1 MQIKT
6 QLDIELNESDI
17 KAAIALYLTQNSVSV
32 SDDELSA
39 IKFVNSRNDGIKANL
54 TVSNEKSTAPEDYH
68 VDEPVKVATVT
79 FQEVATVTF
88 QEEVKCTP
96 DKAEEAS
103 EELLEASTVED
114 VIPSIDELVE
124 QQQAP
129 TTGKPIFGNK
139 SLFGNK

>member
-17 KAAIALYLTQNSVSV
+17 KAAIALYLTQNNVSV
-32 SDDELSA
+32 SDAELNA

-54 TVSNEKSTAPEDYH
+54 TVSNEKSTAPEDYL
-68 VDEPVKVATVT
+68 VEEPVAHPV
-79 FQEVATVTF
+79 ETF
-88 QEEVKCTP
+88 QEEATNTTEEV
-96 DKAEEAS
+96 EEAS

-114 VIPSIDELVE
+114 VMPSIDEIAE
-124 QQQAP
+124 QQQTSTP
-129 TTGKPIFGNK
+129 GKPVFASK

>member
-17 KAAIALYLTQNSVSV
+17 KAAIALYLTQNNVSV

-54 TVSNEKSTAPEDYH
+54 TVSNEKSTAPEEH
-68 VDEPVKVATVT
+68 LVEAPVMHSVGS
-79 FQEVATVTF
+79 F
-88 QEEVKCTP
+88 QEEDKCTP
-96 DKAEEAS
+96 YKAEEAS

-114 VIPSIDELVE
+114 VMPSIDEIAE
-124 QQQAP
+124 QQAP
-129 TTGKPIFGNK
+129 TPGKPVFAGK

>member
-17 KAAIALYLTQNSVSV
+17 KAAIALYLTQNNVSV

-54 TVSNEKSTAPEDYH
+54 TVSNEKSTAPEEH
-68 VDEPVKVATVT
+68 LAEAPVTHSV
-79 FQEVATVTF
+79 ESF

-96 DKAEEAS
+96 DEAEEAS
-103 EELLEASTVED
+103 EELLEANTVED
-114 VIPSIDELVE
+114 VMPSIDEIAE
-124 QQQAP
+124 QQQQVP
-129 TTGKPIFGNK
+129 TTGKPLFANK
-139 SLFGNK
+139 SLYGPK

>member
-17 KAAIALYLTQNSVSV
+17 KAAIALYLSQNNVSV
-32 SDDELSA
+32 SDEELSA

-54 TVSNEKSTAPEDYH
+54 TVSNEKSTAPEEH
-68 VDEPVKVATVT
+68 LPEAPVMHSVG
-79 FQEVATVTF
+79 TF
-88 QEEVKCTP
+88 QEEAPNTT
-96 DKAEEAS
+96 EEFEEVS

-114 VIPSIDELVE
+114 VMPSIDEIAE

-129 TTGKPIFGNK
+129 TSGKPIFGNK

>member
-54 TVSNEKSTAPEDYH
+54 TVSNEKSTAPE
-68 VDEPVKVATVT
+68 EQLPEAPVMHSVG
-79 FQEVATVTF
+79 TF
-88 QEEVKCTP
+88 QEEAPNTTEEF
-96 DKAEEAS
+96 EEAS
-103 EELLEASTVED
+103 EEILEASTVED
-114 VIPSIDELVE
+114 VMPSIDEIAE
-124 QQQAP
+124 QQQVP
-129 TTGKPIFGNK
+129 TTGKP
-139 SLFGNK
+139 LFGNRSLYGSK

>member
-17 KAAIALYLTQNSVSV
+17 KAAIALYLSQNNVAV
-32 SDDELSA
+32 SDEELSA

-54 TVSNEKSTAPEDYH
+54 TVSNEKSTTPEDCI
-68 VDEPVKVATVT
+68 EPVEDAVET
-79 FQEVATVTF
+79 FQTETTNTT
-88 QEEVKCTP
+88 EE
-96 DKAEEAS
+96 AEEAS
-103 EELLEASTVED
+103 EELLEPSTVED
-114 VIPSIDELVE
+114 VMPSIDEIAE

-129 TTGKPIFGNK
+129 TTGKPIFANK

>member
-17 KAAIALYLTQNSVSV
+17 KAAIALYLTQNNVSV

-54 TVSNEKSTAPEDYH
+54 TVSNEKSTAPE
-68 VDEPVKVATVT
+68 EQLAEAPVMHPVG
-79 FQEVATVTF
+79 TF
-88 QEEVKCTP
+88 QEEAPNTTEEF
-96 DKAEEAS
+96 EEAS
-103 EELLEASTVED
+103 EELLEASTLED

-124 QQQAP
+124 QQQVP
-129 TTGKPIFGNK
+129 TTGKPLFGNK
-139 SLFGNK
+139 SLYGPK

>member
-17 KAAIALYLTQNSVSV
+17 KAAIALYLTQNNVSV
-32 SDDELSA
+32 SDEELSA

-54 TVSNEKSTAPEDYH
+54 TVSNEKSTAPEEH
-68 VDEPVKVATVT
+68 LAEAPVMHSVG
-79 FQEVATVTF
+79 TF

-96 DKAEEAS
+96 DEAEEAS

-124 QQQAP
+124 QQQQVP
-129 TTGKPIFGNK
+129 TTGKPLFGNK
-139 SLFGNK
+139 SIYGPK

>member
-17 KAAIALYLTQNSVSV
+17 KAAIALYLTQNNVSV
-32 SDDELSA
+32 SDEELSA

-54 TVSNEKSTAPEDYH
+54 TVSNEKSTAPEEH
-68 VDEPVKVATVT
+68 LAEAPVMHSV
-79 FQEVATVTF
+79 ESF

-96 DKAEEAS
+96 DEAEEAS

-129 TTGKPIFGNK
+129 TLGKPIFGNK

>member
-17 KAAIALYLTQNSVSV
+17 KAAIALYLTQNNVSV
-32 SDDELSA
+32 SDEELSA

-54 TVSNEKSTAPEDYH
+54 TVSNEKSTAPEDYL
-68 VDEPVKVATVT
+68 EPVEYAV
-79 FQEVATVTF
+79 ETF
-88 QEEVKCTP
+88 QEEATNTTEE
-96 DKAEEAS
+96 AEEVS
-103 EELLEASTVED
+103 EELLEPSTVED
-114 VIPSIDELVE
+114 VMPSIDEIAE

-129 TTGKPIFGNK
+129 TPGKPVFASK

>member
-54 TVSNEKSTAPEDYH
+54 TVSNEKSTATEEQPIEAPISPYKVRLPE
-68 VDEPVKVATVT
+68 EAPNTT
-79 FQEVATVTF
+79 
-88 QEEVKCTP
+88 EEV
-96 DKAEEAS
+96 EEVS

-114 VIPSIDELVE
+114 VMPSIDEIAE
-124 QQQAP
+124 QQQQQAP
-129 TTGKPIFGNK
+129 TAGKPYFPNK
-139 SLFGNK
+139 SLFGPK

>member
-17 KAAIALYLTQNSVSV
+17 KAAIALYLTQNNVSV

-54 TVSNEKSTAPEDYH
+54 TVSNEKSTAPEEH
-68 VDEPVKVATVT
+68 LVEAPVMHSVGS
-79 FQEVATVTF
+79 F
-88 QEEVKCTP
+88 QEEDKCTP
-96 DKAEEAS
+96 YKAEEAS

-124 QQQAP
+124 QQQVSTP
-129 TTGKPIFGNK
+129 GKPLFGNK
-139 SLFGNK
+139 SLYGPK

>member
-17 KAAIALYLTQNSVSV
+17 KAAIALYLTQNNVSV
-32 SDDELSA
+32 SDEELSA

-54 TVSNEKSTAPEDYH
+54 TVSNEKSTAPEEH
-68 VDEPVKVATVT
+68 LVEAPVMHSVGS
-79 FQEVATVTF
+79 F

-96 DKAEEAS
+96 DKAEEVS

-124 QQQAP
+124 QQQVP
-129 TTGKPIFGNK
+129 TSGRPLFGTK
-139 SLFGNK
+139 SLYGPK

>member
-17 KAAIALYLTQNSVSV
+17 KAAIALYLTQNNVSV
-32 SDDELSA
+32 SDEELSA

-54 TVSNEKSTAPEDYH
+54 TVSNEKSTAPE
-68 VDEPVKVATVT
+68 EQLAEAPVMHSVG
-79 FQEVATVTF
+79 TF
-88 QEEVKCTP
+88 QEEAPNTTEEF
-96 DKAEEAS
+96 EEAS

-114 VIPSIDELVE
+114 VMPSIDEIAE

-129 TTGKPIFGNK
+129 TSGKPIFGNK
-139 SLFGNK
+139 SLFGPK

>member
-17 KAAIALYLTQNSVSV
+17 KAAIALYLTQNNVSV
-32 SDDELSA
+32 SDEELSA

-54 TVSNEKSTAPEDYH
+54 TVSNEKSTAPEEH
-68 VDEPVKVATVT
+68 LVEAPVMHSV
-79 FQEVATVTF
+79 ESF

-96 DKAEEAS
+96 DEAEEVS

-124 QQQAP
+124 QQQVSTP
-129 TTGKPIFGNK
+129 GKPLFGNK
-139 SLFGNK
+139 SLYGPK

>member
-17 KAAIALYLTQNSVSV
+17 KAAIALYLTQNNVSV

-54 TVSNEKSTAPEDYH
+54 TVSNEKSTAPEEH
-68 VDEPVKVATVT
+68 LAEAPVTQSV
-79 FQEVATVTF
+79 ETF
-88 QEEVKCTP
+88 QEEAPNTTEEF
-96 DKAEEAS
+96 EEAS

-114 VIPSIDELVE
+114 VMPSIDEIAE

-129 TTGKPIFGNK
+129 TSGKPLFGNK
-139 SLFGNK
+139 SLYGPK

>member
-17 KAAIALYLTQNSVSV
+17 KAAIALYLTQNNVSV
-32 SDDELSA
+32 SDEELSA

-54 TVSNEKSTAPEDYH
+54 TVSNEKSTAPEEH
-68 VDEPVKVATVT
+68 LAEAPVMHSVG
-79 FQEVATVTF
+79 TF

-96 DKAEEAS
+96 DKAEEVS
-103 EELLEASTVED
+103 EELLEANTVED

-124 QQQAP
+124 QQQQVP
-129 TTGKPIFGNK
+129 TTGKPLFGNK
-139 SLFGNK
+139 SLYGPK

>member
-32 SDDELSA
+32 SDEELSA

-54 TVSNEKSTAPEDYH
+54 TVSNEKSTAPE
-68 VDEPVKVATVT
+68 EQLPEAPVMHSVG
-79 FQEVATVTF
+79 TF
-88 QEEVKCTP
+88 QEEAPNTT
-96 DKAEEAS
+96 EEVEESS

-129 TTGKPIFGNK
+129 TSGKPIFGNK

>member
-17 KAAIALYLTQNSVSV
+17 KAAIALYLAQSNVSV
-32 SDDELSA
+32 SDEELSA

-54 TVSNEKSTAPEDYH
+54 TVSNEKSTAPEDH
-68 VDEPVKVATVT
+68 LTKAPVLHSV
-79 FQEVATVTF
+79 ETF
-88 QEEVKCTP
+88 QEEATNTTEE
-96 DKAEEAS
+96 AEEAS
-103 EELLEASTVED
+103 EELLEPSTVED
-114 VIPSIDELVE
+114 VMPSIDEIAE

-129 TTGKPIFGNK
+129 TTGKPIFANK

>member
-54 TVSNEKSTAPEDYH
+54 TVSNEKSTAPE
-68 VDEPVKVATVT
+68 EQLTEAPVMHSVG
-79 FQEVATVTF
+79 TF
-88 QEEVKCTP
+88 QEEAPNTT
-96 DKAEEAS
+96 EEVEEVS

-124 QQQAP
+124 QQQQQVP
-129 TTGKPIFGNK
+129 TTGKPLFGNK
-139 SLFGNK
+139 SLYGPK

>member
-17 KAAIALYLTQNSVSV
+17 KAAIALYLTQNNVSV

-54 TVSNEKSTAPEDYH
+54 TVSNEKSTAPEEH
-68 VDEPVKVATVT
+68 LTEAPVSHSV
-79 FQEVATVTF
+79 ETF
-88 QEEVKCTP
+88 QEEAPST
-96 DKAEEAS
+96 AEEAEEVS
-103 EELLEASTVED
+103 EELLETSTVED

-124 QQQAP
+124 QQQVP
-129 TTGKPIFGNK
+129 TTGKPLFGNK
-139 SLFGNK
+139 SLYGPK

>member
-54 TVSNEKSTAPEDYH
+54 TVSNEKSTAPE
-68 VDEPVKVATVT
+68 EQLPEAPVMHSVG
-79 FQEVATVTF
+79 TF
-88 QEEVKCTP
+88 QEEAPNTIEEF
-96 DKAEEAS
+96 EEAS

-114 VIPSIDELVE
+114 VMPSIDEIAE
-124 QQQAP
+124 QQQVP
-129 TTGKPIFGNK
+129 TTGKPLFGNK
-139 SLFGNK
+139 SLYGPK

>member
-17 KAAIALYLTQNSVSV
+17 KAAIALYLTQNNVSV
-32 SDDELSA
+32 NDEELSA

-54 TVSNEKSTAPEDYH
+54 TVSNEKSTAPEEYLA
-68 VDEPVKVATVT
+68 ETPIMAST
-79 FQEVATVTF
+79 ETF
-88 QEEVKCTP
+88 QEEAAST
-96 DKAEEAS
+96 AEEV
-103 EELLEASTVED
+103 EEVLEEVLEANTVED
-114 VIPSIDELVE
+114 VMPSIDEITE

>member
-32 SDDELSA
+32 SDEELSA

-54 TVSNEKSTAPEDYH
+54 TVSNEKSTAPEEH
-68 VDEPVKVATVT
+68 PVEAPVLHSV
-79 FQEVATVTF
+79 ETF
-88 QEEVKCTP
+88 QEEATNTTEEV
-96 DKAEEAS
+96 EEAS
-103 EELLEASTVED
+103 EELLEPSTVED
-114 VIPSIDELVE
+114 VIPSIDEIAE
-124 QQQAP
+124 QQQTP
-129 TTGKPIFGNK
+129 TPGKPVFARK

>member
-54 TVSNEKSTAPEDYH
+54 TVSNEKSTAPE
-68 VDEPVKVATVT
+68 EQFPEAPVMHSVG
-79 FQEVATVTF
+79 TF
-88 QEEVKCTP
+88 QEEAPNTTEEV
-96 DKAEEAS
+96 EEAS

-124 QQQAP
+124 QQQVP
-129 TTGKPIFGNK
+129 TTGKPLFGNK
-139 SLFGNK
+139 SLYGPK

>member
-17 KAAIALYLTQNSVSV
+17 KAAIALYLTQNNVSV
-32 SDDELSA
+32 SDEELSA

-54 TVSNEKSTAPEDYH
+54 TVSNEKSTAPE
-68 VDEPVKVATVT
+68 EQLPEAPVMHSVG
-79 FQEVATVTF
+79 TF
-88 QEEVKCTP
+88 QEEAPNTTEEF
-96 DKAEEAS
+96 EEAS

-124 QQQAP
+124 QQQVP
-129 TTGKPIFGNK
+129 TTGKPLFGNK
-139 SLFGNK
+139 SLYGPK

>member
-54 TVSNEKSTAPEDYH
+54 TVSNEKSTAPE
-68 VDEPVKVATVT
+68 EQLPEAPVMHSVG
-79 FQEVATVTF
+79 TF
-88 QEEVKCTP
+88 QEEAPNTTEEF
-96 DKAEEAS
+96 EEAS

-124 QQQAP
+124 QQQVP
-129 TTGKPIFGNK
+129 TSGKPLFGNK
-139 SLFGNK
+139 SLYGPK

>member
-17 KAAIALYLTQNSVSV
+17 KAAIALYLTQNNVSV
-32 SDDELSA
+32 SDEELSA

-54 TVSNEKSTAPEDYH
+54 TVSNEKSTAPEDYL
-68 VDEPVKVATVT
+68 VEEPVEDAV
-79 FQEVATVTF
+79 ETF
-88 QEEVKCTP
+88 QEEATNTTEE
-96 DKAEEAS
+96 AEEAS
-103 EELLEASTVED
+103 EELLEPSTVED
-114 VIPSIDELVE
+114 VMPSIDEIAE

-129 TTGKPIFGNK
+129 TAGKPVFANK